1 MSNIFSFRK
10 TILFIVPVFALLLIV
25 VGMFA
30 FHLSASTFAAAPQT
44 LYVGHTVGSNT
55 SCTSPGYTSVQAA
68 VDAAQN
74 GNTVYLCGTIPYSEQ
89 VVITKSIKLT
99 GDAGATITAPLSF
112 PTTASRLPP
121 QFATDNLALPQAI
134 VVVWGAGS
142 NATITNLNIAGPL
155 PGTNGC
161 ASEEYG
167 VLVIAGGKTSLT
179 GDHVTNIHD
188 SNPALYG
195 CQFGVGIQVGR
206 EYWPTA
212 NFSTFPVENF
222 VGRAT
227 ITKTTVSGYQKNGIT
242 VDGPGSKADITKSTV
257 QGAGRD
263 TQFSVIIG
271 QNGIQI
277 SRGATGTVKSNF
289 VADNSYTGTAPN
301 ASSGGILVFGGCGD
315 PLSTGV
321 DVEGNVLSNN
331 DVGIYFNNY
340 SSATDCSAPAS
351 RNTNNKASNNT
362 ISNNA
367 ITNKSSFS
375 TSTATYTGYQAGIN
389 DIGQKDSISHNT
401 ITGIGYTPAQLTP
414 GGPFIIPIDTI
425 SFPTNHPR
433 VRGNRII

>member
-1 MSNIFSFRK
+1 M
-10 TILFIVPVFALLLIV
+10 
-25 VGMFA
+25 
-30 FHLSASTFAAAPQT
+30 
-44 LYVGHTVGSNT
+44 
-55 SCTSPGYTSVQAA
+55 
-68 VDAAQN
+68 
-74 GNTVYLCGTIPYSEQ
+74 
-89 VVITKSIKLT
+89 
-99 GDAGATITAPLSF
+99 
-112 PTTASRLPP
+112 
-121 QFATDNLALPQAI
+121 
-134 VVVWGAGS
+134 
-142 NATITNLNIAGPL
+142 
-155 PGTNGC
+155 
-161 ASEEYG
+161 
-167 VLVIAGGKTSLT
+167 LVIAGGKTSLA

-206 EYWPTA
+206 EYWPTSD
-212 NFSTFPVENF
+212 FSTFLVENF

-227 ITKTTVSGYQKNGIT
+227 ITKTTVNGYQKNGVT
-242 VDGPGSKADITKSTV
+242 VDGPGSKADIVKSTV

-277 SRGATGTVKSNF
+277 SRGATGMVESNF

-301 ASSGGILVFGGCGD
+301 ASSGGILIFGGCGD

-321 DVEGNVLSNN
+321 EVAGNVLSNN

-340 SSATDCSAPAS
+340 SSATDCSAPTS
-351 RNTNNKASNNT
+351 QNTNNKASNNT
-362 ISNNA
+362 ISNDA

-375 TSTATYTGYQAGIN
+375 TSTATYSGYQAGID
-389 DIGQKDSISHNT
+389 DIGQNDSISHNT